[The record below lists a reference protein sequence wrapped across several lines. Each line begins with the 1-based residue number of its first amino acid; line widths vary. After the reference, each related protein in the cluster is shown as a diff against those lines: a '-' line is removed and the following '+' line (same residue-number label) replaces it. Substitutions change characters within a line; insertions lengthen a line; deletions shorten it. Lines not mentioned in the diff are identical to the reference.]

1 MYTPSQ
7 VVYCFAGK
15 SSRIGIQSILCE
27 YSYKLSGLLLIE
39 NPKRKEKDS

>member
-7 VVYCFAGK
+7 VVYCFAGT
-15 SSRIGIQSILCE
+15 RVAGLAFRAFCE

-39 NPKRKEKDS
+39 NPRRKEKDS